1 LGFLDDARN
10 DDEIESGA
18 SWRGHESSEG
28 PGDDE
33 VTSKGGRV
41 QQLNGKREYA
51 RSSMDEEQVRRS
63 DNEQARER

>member
-10 DDEIESGA
+10 NDEIDSGA

-28 PGDDE
+28 SGDDE

-41 QQLNGKREYA
+41 QQLDGKHEHA
-51 RSSMDEEQVRRS
+51 RSLMDEERVRRS
-63 DNEQARER
+63 DNEQAHKR